1 MCELTQPN
9 PDYPD
14 EIQLTETPETLYAI
28 SELFERMNL
37 RANQL
42 FNALEALA
50 QTTATWH
57 RSNYSY
63 DDFRIVDGIVQL
75 NGSYYSRC
83 DGNETTEYNVNFK
96 DFFDPEYLD
105 RKKAEAVANSTAAEA
120 KKVREEQARKKQQE
134 DAERTLYASLQAKF
148 GG

>member
-9 PDYPD
+9 PEYP
-14 EIQLTETPETLYAI
+14 EETQLTETPETLYAI
-28 SELFERMNL
+28 SDLFERINL

-50 QTTATWH
+50 QTNATWH
-57 RSNYSY
+57 RSSYSY
-63 DDFRIVDGIVQL
+63 DDFRIIDGMVQL

-83 DGNETTEYNVNFK
+83 DGNETTEYNVNFV
-96 DFFDPEYLD
+96 DFFDPEYLG
-105 RKKAEAVANSTAAEA
+105 RKQAEAARLKAAAEA
-120 KKVREEQARKKQQE
+120 KKVREEEDRKAKQE
-134 DAERTLYASLQAKF
+134 AAEREQYARLQAKF